1 MGWGG
6 GGRPQDRPSGTAIRK
21 FGPPKMK
28 LLPTPMHS
36 VGIYGAE
43 QPPVSA
49 AASYSMQVSQRSHA
63 FESVL
68 LAALEKLGT

>member
-1 MGWGG
+1 M
-6 GGRPQDRPSGTAIRK
+6 
-21 FGPPKMK
+21 
-28 LLPTPMHS
+28 PMHS

-49 AASYSMQVSQRSHA
+49 AASYSMQVFERSRA

-68 LAALEKLGT
+68 LAALEKFEYQALHVQ